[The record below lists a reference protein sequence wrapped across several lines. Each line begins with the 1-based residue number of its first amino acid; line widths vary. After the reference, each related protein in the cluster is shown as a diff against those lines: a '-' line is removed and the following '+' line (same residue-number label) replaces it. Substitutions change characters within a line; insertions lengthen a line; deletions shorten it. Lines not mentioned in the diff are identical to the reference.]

1 MNELTPNAQL
11 RIQYWLDIIHQCRE
25 SGQSN
30 SQWCTENG
38 ISIKSYY
45 YWLAKIRKMAV
56 EELPRKKHAFCQ
68 TERILCRCN
77 CKRHR
82 RCADNHPGTSGRL
95 YQSAFRNRKKS
106 GSTVTHRQKRAASDT
121 GKACAGCLWSW
132 AETASAGIL
141 PKSKLGVDIEKD
153 FEPEYINIRGKGDL
167 IKSLKSEAKN
177 AKKIYLATDPDREGE
192 AISWH
197 LLKALK
203 LEDKKVYR
211 ITFNEITKTR

>member
-30 SQWCTENG
+30 SQWCAENG

-121 GKACAGCLWSW
+121 GKACAGCLLVVGRNGICRNPSKIKTGRSIHLCIQS
-132 AETASAGIL
+132 ERRSNELPAGWEL
-141 PKSKLGVDIEKD
+141 FHLQQPCRKQYPSVHHWPEELAV
-153 FEPEYINIRGKGDL
+153 FREPQGRRSECRNLYID
-167 IKSLKSEAKN
+167 
-177 AKKIYLATDPDREGE
+177 
-192 AISWH
+192 
-197 LLKALK
+197 
-203 LEDKKVYR
+203 
-211 ITFNEITKTR
+211 

>member
-56 EELPRKKHAFCQ
+56 EELPERSMLFVRRKV
-68 TERILCRCN
+68 ILCRCN

-95 YQSAFRNRKKS
+95 YQSAFRNRKIWKYCHPPAKKS
-106 GSTVTHRQKRAASDT
+106 GRSDT
-121 GKACAGCLWSW
+121 GKACAGCLLVVGRNGIRRNPSCKIKTGRSIHLCIQSERRSTELTPAVDGNFGSISNNLCRKQYPSVHHWPEELALLLRSPVG
-132 AETASAGIL
+132 AES
-141 PKSKLGVDIEKD
+141 ECR
-153 FEPEYINIRGKGDL
+153 PESIR
-167 IKSLKSEAKN
+167 
-177 AKKIYLATDPDREGE
+177 
-192 AISWH
+192 
-197 LLKALK
+197 
-203 LEDKKVYR
+203 
-211 ITFNEITKTR
+211 